1 VSRTVRLAVLSAC
14 LAGVT
19 VLSGCASSHP
29 NPSHTAQ
36 PSQLNGQPQGGA
48 GFHGVGL
55 VPPQPRPSFTLIDTL
70 GKPFAFGTRTAGHPT
85 LVFFGY
91 TNCPDVCPTTLAD
104 IHTALSNV
112 PAALQRQTYVVF
124 VSTDVEHDTAAVI
137 DKWLSNFTGGVG
149 ATFVGLR
156 GTQAQIDA
164 AQAAAHIALAEDGG
178 QTHSAQVLLFGA
190 DDYAR
195 VTFLQST
202 NEAELMAHDLPLAA
216 KA

>member
-1 VSRTVRLAVLSAC
+1 VSRTVRTAVLCVVLAC
-14 LAGVT
+14 TA
-19 VLSGCASSHP
+19 VLSGCTSSKTS
-29 NPSHTAQ
+29 NDK
-36 PSQLNGQPQGGA
+36 PSQLNDQPQGDA
-48 GFHGVGL
+48 PGFHGTGL
-55 VPPQPRPSFTLIDTL
+55 VPPQPRPSFTLTDTK
-70 GKPFAFGTRTAGHPT
+70 GKSFAFGTKTAGHPT

-112 PAALQRQTYVVF
+112 PAALQRETYVVF
-124 VSTDVEHDTAAVI
+124 VTTDVKNDTAAVI

-164 AQAAAHIALAEDGG
+164 AQAASHIALAEDDG

-202 NEAELMAHDLPLAA
+202 NEAELIAHDLPLVA

>member
-1 VSRTVRLAVLSAC
+1 M
-14 LAGVT
+14 
-19 VLSGCASSHP
+19 
-29 NPSHTAQ
+29 
-36 PSQLNGQPQGGA
+36 
-48 GFHGVGL
+48 
-55 VPPQPRPSFTLIDTL
+55 
-70 GKPFAFGTRTAGHPT
+70 
-85 LVFFGY
+85 
-91 TNCPDVCPTTLAD
+91 
-104 IHTALSNV
+104 
-112 PAALQRQTYVVF
+112 F
-124 VSTDVEHDTAAVI
+124 VSTDVKHDTAAVI
-137 DKWLSNFTGGVG
+137 AKWLSNFTDGVG

-202 NEAELMAHDLPLAA
+202 NEAQLMAHDLPLAA

>member
-1 VSRTVRLAVLSAC
+1 M
-14 LAGVT
+14 
-19 VLSGCASSHP
+19 
-29 NPSHTAQ
+29 
-36 PSQLNGQPQGGA
+36 
-48 GFHGVGL
+48 
-55 VPPQPRPSFTLIDTL
+55 
-70 GKPFAFGTRTAGHPT
+70 
-85 LVFFGY
+85 
-91 TNCPDVCPTTLAD
+91 AD
-104 IHTALSNV
+104 IHTALSKV
-112 PAALQRQTYVVF
+112 PPALQRQTYVVF
-124 VSTDVEHDTAAVI
+124 VSTDVKHDTAAVI

-164 AQAAAHIALAEDGG
+164 AQAASHIALAEDDG

-216 KA
+216 KG